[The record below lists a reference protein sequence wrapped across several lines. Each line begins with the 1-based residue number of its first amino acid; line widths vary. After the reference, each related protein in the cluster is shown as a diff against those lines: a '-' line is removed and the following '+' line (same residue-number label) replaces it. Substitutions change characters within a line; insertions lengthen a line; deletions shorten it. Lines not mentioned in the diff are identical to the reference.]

1 MAEYIAIA
9 MALTAVTVGTVSAVE
24 NYQQQKAEAQNAE
37 ENARL
42 QMAQMEYNK
51 RMEEREAAAV
61 EAEGQENARRMR
73 EAAEEARAQRIAM
86 LGKSGA
92 AMTSGSPLAI
102 LGAAAADEE
111 VQIRDAQY
119 NASRQQAQH
128 MAKAADYGYGAS
140 IAKQNILAAKA
151 SRPTTLS
158 LVNNITG
165 AAISPFVSYSNYQKA
180 GNAVAQSGKSI
191 LKTIGK

>member
-1 MAEYIAIA
+1 MAEFIAVA

-92 AMTSGSPLAI
+92 AMSSGSPLAI

-111 VQIRDAQY
+111 IQIQDAQY
-119 NASRQQAQH
+119 NAARQRAQH

-158 LVNNITG
+158 LTNNITG

-180 GNAVAQSGKSI
+180 GKAVAESGKSM
-191 LKTIGK
+191 LKTIGR

>member
-1 MAEYIAIA
+1 MAEFIAIA
-9 MALTAVTVGTVSAVE
+9 MAVTAATVGTVSAVE
-24 NYQQQKAEAQNAE
+24 NYQQQKSEAKNAE
-37 ENARL
+37 ENAKL
-42 QMAQMEYNK
+42 QLAQMEYNK

-61 EAEGQENARRMR
+61 EAEGRENARRMR
-73 EAAEEARAQRIAM
+73 EAAEEERARRIAM

-111 VQIRDAQY
+111 VQIQDAHY
-119 NASRQQAQH
+119 NAARVRAQQ

-180 GNAVAQSGKSI
+180 GKAVAESGKSM